1 MSFFY
6 FLFFL
11 FLLLKNL
18 QWKKIQRGLVFK
30 ARTLTHTWTRVGA
43 LEGEEGGGLEFNFS
57 KSQDTG
63 EEKRL
68 PAGRRLVMTV
78 ARLTRRCRAT
88 AALRWKT
95 KKMKNLVRTTKK
107 KRGEDRWMKG
117 GGGSRNNVAKNG
129 SSHLTL
135 CLNVLQFGFS
145 FWGKK
150 SFFFLFEKMLRGFFI

>member
-1 MSFFY
+1 
-6 FLFFL
+6 
-11 FLLLKNL
+11 
-18 QWKKIQRGLVFK
+18 
-30 ARTLTHTWTRVGA
+30 
-43 LEGEEGGGLEFNFS
+43 
-57 KSQDTG
+57 
-63 EEKRL
+63 
-68 PAGRRLVMTV
+68 MTV

-145 FWGKK
+145 F
-150 SFFFLFEKMLRGFFI
+150 